1 MGGSQRED
9 RLDPERVTGELEGL
23 ESQVIARL
31 TTEGF
36 EGAGIELQ
44 HFVDMR
50 YGGQAYEIRIP
61 LSRTGGGSLPR
72 EALQES
78 IANFHISHRDLY
90 GYSYEGIE
98 LVELVN
104 VGVTGLGLLKR
115 PQIPELQK
123 ADASPEAAL
132 KEETD
137 VFFPQSGGTM
147 KCPVYMRSKL
157 GAGSEI
163 KGPAIVE
170 QYDST
175 TVVNPGWT
183 GRVDEWGTL
192 ILRKTDS

>member
-1 MGGSQRED
+1 MKIRIILSIPAIYAAVNLSAQEAPRPFADYPDPIGAYLERIQQGRQEHAFKADADFSQWQKRARRALIELIGLKRMGED
-9 RLDPERVTGELEGL
+9 L
-23 ESQVIARL
+23 A
-31 TTEGF
+31 GF
-36 EGAGIELQ
+36 E
-44 HFVDMR
+44 
-50 YGGQAYEIRIP
+50 
-61 LSRTGGGSLPR
+61 
-72 EALQES
+72 
-78 IANFHISHRDLY
+78 
-90 GYSYEGIE
+90 
-98 LVELVN
+98 
-104 VGVTGLGLLKR
+104 
-115 PQIPELQK
+115 PEVKPGK